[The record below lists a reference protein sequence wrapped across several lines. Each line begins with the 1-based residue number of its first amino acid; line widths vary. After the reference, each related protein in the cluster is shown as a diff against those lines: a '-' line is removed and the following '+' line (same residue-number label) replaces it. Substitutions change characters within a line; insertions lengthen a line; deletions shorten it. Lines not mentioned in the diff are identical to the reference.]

1 MFSVVYDFRSHLGPN
16 IGWVG
21 VYGCM
26 CGCKRWATEHSRDI
40 LHPKNNGNPLVKLM
54 SIASSADILRPTILR
69 HQAMPKL
76 ILYFIY
82 NPETTK
88 LCNFKYGTGILRD
101 MYVGI
106 YIYLDI
112 LTNM

>member
-21 VYGCM
+21 VYVSVAVSG
-26 CGCKRWATEHSRDI
+26 ATEHSRDI
-40 LHPKNNGNPLVKLM
+40 LHPKNNSNPLVKLM

-88 LCNFKYGTGILRD
+88 LCNFKYDTGILRD
-101 MYVGI
+101 M
-106 YIYLDI
+106 
-112 LTNM
+112 